1 MSGKKTSSTRVHR
14 RLWLYKQQGSP
25 NWYARVTYGRVT
37 KAKSTGTTD
46 LKLANERAEAF
57 FYRRLTECSRGE
69 SAATDPRQHHR
80 RFDRL
85 VDDFLDIKRA
95 DLSDYEWR
103 NLRNLLTSSN
113 GPASY
118 FHGKDVGDITTDGLR
133 TYLRYAETHSRK
145 GKLSGFTLNRH
156 LSAVSG
162 VLRLGKERQLIATVP
177 EMPRV
182 KTKDAP
188 RSYFTQSEYR
198 RLCSTAHS
206 LAQRAQKANDAR
218 SAAEWDEIGDLVAF
232 LLNTFLRPS
241 EWTHLRQRDVAVTRS
256 EPTPHLNIAL
266 KGGKTGARPVV
277 TMPAAVRVYD
287 RMVARNGS
295 NPEAYLFFRQYL
307 NRETATEKAGRLFR
321 QLLDETGLR
330 IDPFGRARSLYC
342 LRHSALMLRLLKSD
356 GLDLLTLA
364 KAAGTSVAMLER
376 FYLSHHAPAMKLA
389 ALQSFRRHEQGEK
402 SSPRSESPDD

>member
-1 MSGKKTSSTRVHR
+1 MSGNKTSSMRVHK
-14 RLWLYKQQGSP
+14 RLYLYKQSGSP
-25 NWYARVTYGRVT
+25 NWYARVSFGGVT
-37 KAKSTGTTD
+37 KAKTTGTTD
-46 LKLANERAEAF
+46 ERIATKLGETFFFERVMA
-57 FYRRLTECSRGE
+57 CSRGE
-69 SAATDPRQHHR
+69 DASPNRCPSQR

-85 VDDFLDIKRA
+85 VDDYLNFKRG
-95 DLSDYEWR
+95 DLCDREWR
-103 NLRNLLTSSN
+103 NLQNLFISSN
-113 GPASY
+113 GPGRY
-118 FHGKDVGDITTDGLR
+118 FSGKDVGDITTDGLR
-133 TYLRYAETHSRK
+133 TYLRHAETYSRK

-162 VLRLGKERQLIATVP
+162 VLRLAKERQLIATVP

-256 EPTPHLNIAL
+256 EPTPHLAIAL

-287 RMVARNGS
+287 RIVARNGG
-295 NPEAYLFFRQYL
+295 NPDKYIFFSQYL

-321 QLLDETGLR
+321 QLLDATGLR
-330 IDPFGRARSLYC
+330 VDPFGRTRSLYC
-342 LRHSALMLRLLKSD
+342 IRHSALMLRLLKSD

-376 FYLSHHAPAMKLA
+376 FYLSHHAPALKLR
-389 ALQSFRRHEQGEK
+389 ALQSFK
-402 SSPRSESPDD
+402 SPPSA